1 MKGKDRKKIIMEI
14 KGKNN
19 NRKYYLAGTR
29 SNSAGLDLY
38 YFVSYF
44 EMLFSLSVFK

>member
-38 YFVSYF
+38 YF